1 VVACVPIRI
10 STDERAG
17 ELKMMSMSNCVRGVS
32 LALCVLLSD
41 TAVAAPPPGFDTRV
55 EQAISKYD
63 VPGMAIAIVEQGKI
77 VHAKGYGVRK
87 LGAPETVDADT
98 IFPTGST
105 GKAFT
110 AAALAILVDDGKLDW
125 NDKVID
131 HLPDFR
137 MYDAWVTRE
146 MTILD
151 LLVHRSGLGLGAGDL
166 LFIPRT
172 SRSRADIVHALRDIK
187 PATSFRSNYAYDNI
201 LYIVAGEVI
210 AAASGQDF
218 ESFMRERVFKPAG
231 MASSVSDEK
240 DRFANPNRAQP
251 HARLDPRLRGL
262 GPQQVLPER
271 EGLGQVGA
279 AAGGLSSSAN
289 DLARWLQVQ
298 LAQGALPG
306 GDKRLYSA
314 ASAQAMWTPQ
324 IPVPISQYP
333 APISDI
339 TPQFSGYALG
349 WNVQDYRGVKVIQHG
364 GAVFG
369 VLTFIVLV
377 PERNLGISMQI
388 NSEDVGVMRGLGYEL
403 LDHYLGFEPRDWV
416 ADFDTWYQQR
426 LQGGL
431 GLLETS
437 DKAVRK
443 ASRPSLPAAG
453 YAGEYAD
460 AWYGGIAITENA
472 GTLRIDFR
480 KTPNM
485 AGKLE
490 HWQYDTFRTVW
501 DDASLEPAYVT
512 FALDAEGKVARISMK
527 PVSPLADFSYDYQD
541 LLFTPSR

>member
-1 VVACVPIRI
+1 MFSISKWLRVMAVA
-10 STDERAG
+10 TGLFMA
-17 ELKMMSMSNCVRGVS
+17 
-32 LALCVLLSD
+32 A
-41 TAVAAPPPGFDTRV
+41 TASAAPPVGFDAHV
-55 EQAISKYD
+55 EQALREHE
-63 VPGMAIAIVEQGKI
+63 VPGMAIAIVENGQ
-77 VHAKGYGVRK
+77 VVQAKGYGVRR
-87 LGAPETVDADT
+87 LGAPEAVDADT

-110 AAALAILVDDGKLDW
+110 AAALAILVDEGKLDW
-125 NDKVID
+125 DDKVID

-146 MTILD
+146 MTVRD

-166 LFIPRT
+166 LFIPRS
-172 SRSRADIVHALRDIK
+172 SRSRGDIVRALRNLK

-210 AAASGQDF
+210 AAASGQDW

-251 HARLDPRLRGL
+251 HARLDLRLRGL

-279 AAGGLSSSAN
+279 PAGGLSSSAN
-289 DLARWLQVQ
+289 DLARWMQVQ
-298 LAQGALPG
+298 LAQGVLPG
-306 GDKRLYSA
+306 SDGKRLYSE

-324 IPVPISQYP
+324 VPIPINAYP
-333 APISDI
+333 APITDI
-339 TPQFSGYALG
+339 TPQFSSYALG

-377 PERNLGISMQI
+377 PERNLGISLQI

-403 LDHYLGFEPRDWV
+403 LDHYLGFKPRDWV
-416 ADFDTWYQQR
+416 AAFDTWYRQR
-426 LQGGL
+426 LDGGL
-431 GLLETS
+431 AALQATGK
-437 DKAVRK
+437 DVRK
-443 ASRPSLPAAG
+443 ASRPSLAASG
-453 YAGEYAD
+453 YAGRYAD
-460 AWYGGIAITENA
+460 AWYGPIEITERT
-472 GTLRIDFR
+472 GKLRIDFK

-485 AGKLE
+485 AGTLS
-490 HWQYDTFRTVW
+490 HWQYDTFRTEW
-501 DDASLEPAYVT
+501 DDSSIEPAYVT
-512 FALDAEGKVARISMK
+512 FALDAEGKVARMTMK

-541 LLFTPSR
+541 LLFTPQRDDPGKPE

>member
-1 VVACVPIRI
+1 MVSISKTSRILVAALGIFLVVA
-10 STDERAG
+10 T
-17 ELKMMSMSNCVRGVS
+17 VS
-32 LALCVLLSD
+32 
-41 TAVAAPPPGFDTRV
+41 AAPPPGLDARV
-55 EQAISKYD
+55 QEAISKHG

-77 VHAKGYGVRK
+77 VHAKGYGVRR
-87 LGAPETVDADT
+87 LGSPEIVDADT

-110 AAALAILVDDGKLDW
+110 AAALAILVDEGKLDW
-125 NDKVID
+125 DDKVID

-137 MYDAWVTRE
+137 MHDAWVTRE
-146 MTILD
+146 MTIRD
-151 LLVHRSGLGLGAGDL
+151 LLLHRSGLGLGAGDL
-166 LFIPRT
+166 LFIPRST
-172 SRSRADIVHALRDIK
+172 RSRTDIVRALRHIK

-231 MASSVSDEK
+231 MTSSVSDEK
-240 DRFANPNRAQP
+240 DRFATENRAQP

-298 LAQGALPG
+298 LAEGALPG
-306 GDKRLYSA
+306 EDGKRLYSE
-314 ASAQAMWTPQ
+314 ASAQAMWTPGV
-324 IPVPISQYP
+324 PVPIRPYP
-333 APISDI
+333 APISEI
-339 TPQFSGYALG
+339 TPQFSGYGLG
-349 WNVQDYRGVKVIQHG
+349 WNVQDYRGIKVIQHG

-377 PERNLGISMQI
+377 PERDLGIALQI

-416 ADFDTWYQQR
+416 AAFDTWNTKR
-426 LQGGL
+426 LEGGL
-431 GLLETS
+431 AALQATGKE
-437 DKAVRK
+437 VRK
-443 ASRPSLPAAG
+443 ASRPSLPASG
-453 YAGEYAD
+453 YAGKYAD
-460 AWYGGIAITENA
+460 AWYGPIAITEQN
-472 GTLRIDFR
+472 GKLRIDFQQ
-480 KTPNM
+480 TPNM
-485 AGKLE
+485 AGTLE

-501 DDASLEPAYVT
+501 DDASIEPAYVT
-512 FALDAEGKVARISMK
+512 FALDAEGKVAHITLK

-541 LLFTPSR
+541 LLFTPLAE